1 MDDIQII
8 GIADD
13 FNLSIQ
19 QIAQNEFSLE
29 IDFEDS
35 SINIEIGYIP
45 VNFINPVYKKANIH
59 ENQKLL
65 TISQGYMIPDIVAM
79 ETEGNDVV
87 ISLGTYPGGND
98 IIEEYTIIGGQP
110 NYLLLNYTS
119 HINLTSVDLYIS
131 SDNWNGANL
140 NVYITQK
147 KLA

>member
-35 SINIEIGYIP
+35 SIDIEIGYIP

-65 TISQGYMIPDIVAM
+65 TTSLGCMIPDIVAM

-110 NYLLLNYTS
+110 NFLLLNYIS
-119 HINLTSVDLYIS
+119 HINLTAVDLYIS
-131 SDNWNGANL
+131 SDNWNGAEL
-140 NVYITQK
+140 TLYITQK